1 MTEKNL
7 TVKRQIRENE
17 VVIIEGLEVGPF
29 FSNCYIVGSE
39 KTKEGMIVDPG
50 AEAELILK
58 TAAELGLSIT
68 LIVATHT
75 HLDHLGA
82 LAQVKEA
89 TRAKFAVHEAEAAKK
104 GVPVLNQM
112 MGSLLGGSSRSSPEP
127 DKILHEGDI
136 IEIGELSFS
145 VLHTP
150 GHSPG
155 GICLLG
161 HGVVFCG
168 DTLFNFSIG
177 RTDFP
182 GGDYDQLMESI
193 HSKLMVL
200 PDETRVL
207 CGHGPETTIG
217 FERRRN
223 PFVLGLH

>member
-1 MTEKNL
+1 M
-7 TVKRQIRENE
+7 
-17 VVIIEGLEVGPF
+17 IIKGLEVGPF
-29 FSNCYIVGSE
+29 LSNCYIVGSE
-39 KTKEGMIVDPG
+39 KTKEGMIIDPG

-58 TAAELGLSIT
+58 TAGELGLSIT
-68 LIVATHT
+68 LIVFTHT
-75 HLDHLGA
+75 HLDHIGA

-89 TRAKFAVHEAEAAKK
+89 TRAKFAVHEAEGAKK
-104 GVPVLNQM
+104 GAHVFNQM
-112 MGSLLGGSSRSSPEP
+112 LGSFLGGSFRPPPEP
-127 DKILHEGDI
+127 DRLLREGDV
-136 IEIGELSFS
+136 IEIGELSFK

-182 GGDYDQLMESI
+182 GGDYDQLMDSI
-193 HSKLMVL
+193 HTKLMVL

-217 FERRRN
+217 FERQRN
-223 PFVLGLH
+223 PFVLGLY